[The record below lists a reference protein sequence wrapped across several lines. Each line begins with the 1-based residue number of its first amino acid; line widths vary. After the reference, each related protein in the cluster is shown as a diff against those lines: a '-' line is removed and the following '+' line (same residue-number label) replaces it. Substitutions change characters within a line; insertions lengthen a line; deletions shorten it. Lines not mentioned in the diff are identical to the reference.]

1 MPQVALKEA
10 ETMLTKLIIMAA
22 AGEEVIITKDDG
34 SGFKLMPFSAAPRP
48 KFGSAAGL
56 IKMTDDFD
64 DQLDDFEDY
73 MP

>member
-10 ETMLTKLIIMAA
+10 ETMLAKLIVMAA

-34 SGFKLMPFSAAPRP
+34 SGFKLVPFPVTPRP

-56 IKMTDDFD
+56 IEMADDFD
-64 DQLDDFEDY
+64 APLDDFEDY

>member
-1 MPQVALKEA
+1 LKEA
-10 ETMLTKLIIMAA
+10 ETMLAKLIVMAA

-34 SGFKLMPFSAAPRP
+34 SGFKLVPFPVLPRP

-56 IKMTDDFD
+56 IEMADDFD
-64 DQLDDFEDY
+64 APLDDFEDY